1 MIMVVPVAALFIV
14 TSDHQCLLVVR
25 VFVRR
30 RRPLCY
36 WLFWGVLVVVVVVL
50 VLVLVVVV
58 L

>member
-36 WLFWGVLVVVVVVL
+36 WLFWGVLVDDDDDDGYVT
-50 VLVLVVVV
+50 
-58 L
+58 